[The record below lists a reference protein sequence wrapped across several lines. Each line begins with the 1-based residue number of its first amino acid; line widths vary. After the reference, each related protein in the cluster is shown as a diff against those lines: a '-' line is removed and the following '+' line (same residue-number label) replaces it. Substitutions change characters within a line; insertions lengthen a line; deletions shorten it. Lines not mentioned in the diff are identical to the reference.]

1 VAPISS
7 KAFKGIQRRSKAFK
21 DVQRGIGVFEGLRGA
36 SKARRGLR
44 GGSGSEGVMRGVEWE
59 WRGTR
64 GESPDRFGNYT
75 KFGVNVSEIQK
86 VICKSSKRSL
96 NLNKQR

>member
-1 VAPISS
+1 M
-7 KAFKGIQRRSKAFK
+7 FE
-21 DVQRGIGVFEGLRGA
+21 DVRRGIRGFEGLRGV

-64 GESPDRFGNYT
+64 GESPDNHT
-75 KFGVNVSEIQK
+75 EINSEIYHFLPGLQGFCCRLH
-86 VICKSSKRSL
+86 VITS
-96 NLNKQR
+96 N